1 MAKKDIST
9 ILTKGSVKQRL
20 LLLAEDNAKAKFNE
34 ERLLTEHEINQLSD
48 SFKKPNEIQLWN
60 KWLRVDRQVTTALM
74 NIQGLKFEVLMHYS
88 NLRGYILVWETIQ
101 EAEVLTNHILH
112 EIKDQEERKR
122 ISSQAGKLGRFL
134 FTDIQTDEEGYLDIN
149 IDFNNDTE
157 DKVSKK
163 ISPELQKT
171 LRKELQRAKI
181 PTLWYVM
188 NNVKQE
194 AIKAAIRFI
203 SWREAILDYMDE
215 EGFSIKTYKDM
226 LSKMN
231 EDIHKP
237 IIGWTKYQSD
247 EESFIPDIP
256 NKRAD
261 KLKAK
266 YSITPNIK
274 ELEAD
279 PEIYNRFLKEHLR
292 GE

>member
-1 MAKKDIST
+1 MAKKDISK
-9 ILTKGSVKQRL
+9 ILTSGSPKQRL
-20 LLLAEDNAKAKFNE
+20 LLLAENNARLKYSMEPFLSDHE
-34 ERLLTEHEINQLSD
+34 ENQLSE
-48 SFKKPNEIQLWN
+48 SFKKPNEIKLWN
-60 KWLRVDRQVTTALM
+60 QWLRVDRQVTTAIM
-74 NIQGLKFEVLMHYS
+74 NLQGLKFEVLMHYS

-112 EIKDQEERKR
+112 EIKDQEERIK

-134 FTDIQTDEEGYLDIN
+134 FTDIQTDKEGYLDIQ
-149 IDFNNDTE
+149 IDFEGDSYTDENGKPIGFK
-157 DKVSKK
+157 DKPKK
-163 ISPELQKT
+163 TKKYS
-171 LRKELQRAKI
+171 
-181 PTLWYVM
+181 LWFVM
-188 NNVKQE
+188 NNVKRE
-194 AIKAAIRFI
+194 AIKAAIKFI
-203 SWREAILDYMDE
+203 SWRDAILDYMEE
-215 EGFSIKTYKDM
+215 EGFTIKTYKDM
-226 LSKMN
+226 ISSMT

-266 YSITPNIK
+266 YYITPNIK

-279 PEIYNRFLKEHLR
+279 PEIYNYFKKEFLR